1 MKYAVFA
8 IVCIIL
14 VSIIPVWAQVVPSPP
29 LPPPPPK
36 LESEQGPTTQ
46 NVTLHGNL
54 AATFYELQM
63 KGSTFIKKQMDILRE
78 GLDLKTLLI
87 ITFFSLGYGVFHALG
102 PGHGKLIIMSF
113 FMQEG
118 TTKRDALSLSVI
130 VSIIHSSGAIL
141 LALLFQ
147 TILDSV
153 KGMQQIRVQYGFTL
167 FSGILVMGIGIFY
180 LIRLIREHN
189 PVPKVQT
196 PILPE
201 SSWKKNLIIGF
212 SIGVVPCPLSLTI
225 MMLSIVYGVFWV
237 GLTSVLALTLAMV
250 IVLYGISIATIKSR
264 DYVEQRNT
272 LKKSSPIPTAISTI
286 ISYIGTILLIVLGFY
301 FAYTAGSAL

>member
-1 MKYAVFA
+1 
-8 IVCIIL
+8 
-14 VSIIPVWAQVVPSPP
+14 
-29 LPPPPPK
+29 
-36 LESEQGPTTQ
+36 
-46 NVTLHGNL
+46 
-54 AATFYELQM
+54 
-63 KGSTFIKKQMDILRE
+63 
-78 GLDLKTLLI
+78 
-87 ITFFSLGYGVFHALG
+87 
-102 PGHGKLIIMSF
+102 
-113 FMQEG
+113 
-118 TTKRDALSLSVI
+118 
-130 VSIIHSSGAIL
+130 
-141 LALLFQ
+141 
-147 TILDSV
+147 
-153 KGMQQIRVQYGFTL
+153 
-167 FSGILVMGIGIFY
+167 MGIGIFY